1 MGVVGSHK
9 GSAGL
14 LTTVIGKAYHSSRPT
29 HGVNAI
35 FSAMDLIGELRGYAN
50 NDSPFEPP
58 YTTVSVGV
66 IHGGTA
72 RNAVAGDCAF
82 QWDIRATKSGV
93 VNRSL

>member
-14 LTTVIGKAYHSSRPT
+14 LTTVIGKACHSSRPT

-35 FSAMDLIGELRGYAN
+35 FSAPD
-50 NDSPFEPP
+50 NDSPFELP
-58 YTTVSVGV
+58 YTSVSVGV